1 MNEIRFIFRLLK
13 RLFLLG
19 LLVGGGW
26 LYFHNPQVQ
35 AVSNQAAWNIRER
48 VAQLVGNGSGTSDD
62 SQNLHL
68 DDDNNKAQTDQQQ
81 PTTQQQASAK
91 TTMPA
96 AGRWASNTATV
107 YVNTGNP
114 TLDSATE
121 AAIRAWNQTG
131 AFTFKRVSDK
141 NKANI
146 VVTTMNRSDS
156 DAAGLTQTSSNSLTQ
171 RYVHATVYL
180 NTYYLTDPSYGYS
193 QERIINTAEHELGH
207 AIGLDHTDAVSV
219 MQPAGS
225 FYTIQ
230 PADVQAVNKLY
241 SASSTTANNN
251 SPTTANKTSTS
262 SAN

>member
-1 MNEIRFIFRLLK
+1 MNEINFIFRLLK

-35 AVSNQAAWNIRER
+35 VTTNQLAWNIRQQ
-48 VAQLVGNGSGTSDD
+48 VAKVIGNDSGASDD

-68 DDDNNKAQTDQQQ
+68 NNTSSSTKTQTEQQ
-81 PTTQQQASAK
+81 PTTQQQASSK

-96 AGRWASNTATV
+96 AGRWSSNQATV
-107 YVNTGNP
+107 YVNTGNDE
-114 TLDSATE
+114 LNSAAE
-121 AAIRAWNQTG
+121 AAIQAWNQTG
-131 AFTFKRVSDK
+131 AFTFKQVSDK
-141 NKANI
+141 KKANI
-146 VVTTMNRSDS
+146 VVTTMDRADS

-171 RYVHATVYL
+171 QYVHATVYL

-193 QERIINTAEHELGH
+193 RQRIINTAEHELGH
-207 AIGLDHTDAVSV
+207 AIGLDHTDSVSV

-241 SASSTTANNN
+241 SNSTTKTNTP
-251 SPTTANKTSTS
+251 STANKVS
-262 SAN
+262 SSSVN